1 MDYIVV
7 ANTEWAYPDRA
18 FSSYLSGSDKLTG
31 ATARNSIVG
40 AQILLQGLPQDGSL
54 DVALEGLERRDATV
68 CIRSA
73 WRITPS

>member
-40 AQILLQGLPQDGSL
+40 AQILLPDPRERDGTLP
-54 DVALEGLERRDATV
+54 
-68 CIRSA
+68 
-73 WRITPS
+73 